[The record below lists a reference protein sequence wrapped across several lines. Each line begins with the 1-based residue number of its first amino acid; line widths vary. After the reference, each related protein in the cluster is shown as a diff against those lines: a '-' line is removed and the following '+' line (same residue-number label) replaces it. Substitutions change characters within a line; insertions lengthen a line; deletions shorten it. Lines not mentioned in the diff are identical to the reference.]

1 MELFCKVI
9 VRETGILAGMFL
21 FLFIPRALH
30 AEPGPESVLDL
41 EKMKS
46 HGRWVEVEMPDTLD
60 LVDRARLSIHVLTN
74 NVEPKSHYGVYQ
86 SFTYNRLPHKMYAL
100 TWNITPKNARNLPG
114 LRSMTGNTDMLNAE
128 YGMMKS
134 LLNQIEEDGQMY
146 YPFDGAGPPKG
157 TSYPQI
163 NALTIFAMLNFMARD
178 SNPGWKTWIDTLA
191 RGLRRTAIRVEDRA
205 YFPMQSGIDRKGK
218 WHFMHHNSEMPMPYT
233 PPDEP
238 KSDAEGLEGAAKSDQ
253 IRSMSALVKHYRL
266 AGDEASL
273 DTARRI
279 LKFVMKPEMWEDTS
293 DEGYPGHE
301 HGIWSGHFHNG
312 TNALMG
318 LLDIALV
325 FNDQK
330 LLQIVREGYDHAVR
344 QGIVRIGWFP
354 AWSKPTSYN
363 RPAILEA
370 VTEPCAMADMI
381 CLAIMMNDAGLGD
394 YWDDVDAIMR
404 NTLIAQQITDLER
417 FRAVA
422 GTEPGSED
430 DVMLKRFI
438 GGFSNGSPN
447 YQGQFDMAGC
457 CTANGGQAIYYAWH
471 GITRFNRGVAT
482 VNLFL
487 NRVSP
492 WMDVMSHVPYEGRVE
507 LHNKQAV
514 AALVRIPRW
523 VDRNHVQYTV
533 NGRQVR
539 PRNVGHSVLFQG
551 LDKGDRIRLDFPIE
565 TYTDHY
571 TIGGKTYEVLFKG
584 STVIRVK
591 GPADNDTGPLFD
603 GMGQP
608 LEGSEIRLYKM
619 YNRENYLADKAPVRM
634 IRRFEADQLIP
645 LGTF

>member
-1 MELFCKVI
+1 MVSGKYMNRGIVVMVGIFLLLVVPVI
-9 VRETGILAGMFL
+9 
-21 FLFIPRALH
+21 PH
-30 AEPGPESVLDL
+30 AEPAAGRVLDL
-41 EKMKS
+41 EKMKPR
-46 HGRWVEVEMPDTLD
+46 GRWVDVELPDTLD
-60 LVDRARLSIHVLTN
+60 LVDHAELSVNVLTN
-74 NVEPKSHYGVYQ
+74 NVEPQNHYGVYQ
-86 SFTYNRLPHKMYAL
+86 SFTYNRLPCKMHAL

-114 LRSMTGNTDMLNAE
+114 LRAMTGMTDKLDIE
-128 YGMMKS
+128 YGMMETF
-134 LLNQIEEDGQMY
+134 LNQIEDDGQMY
-146 YPFDGAGPPKG
+146 YPFDGAGPPRG

-178 SNPGWKTWIDTLA
+178 QNPGWMHWIDTLA
-191 RGLRRTAIRVEDRA
+191 GGLRRTAIGVEDRA
-205 YFPMQSGIDRKGK
+205 YFPMQSGIDKYGA
-218 WHFMHHNSEMPMPYT
+218 WHFMHHASEMPIPYT

-266 AGDEASL
+266 TGNEASL
-273 DTARRI
+273 ETARKI

-318 LLDIALV
+318 LLDIARAL
-325 FNDQK
+325 NDNK
-330 LLQIVREGYDHAVR
+330 LLQVVREGYDHAVR
-344 QGIVRIGWFP
+344 QGILRIGWFP

-370 VTEPCAMADMI
+370 VTEPCAMADMV
-381 CLAIMMNDAGLGD
+381 CLAVMMSDFGQGD
-394 YWDDVDAIMR
+394 YWDDVDAIIR
-404 NTLIAQQITDLER
+404 NTLIAQQITNLER

-422 GTEPGSED
+422 GAVPGSED
-430 DVMLKRFI
+430 DAMLKRFL

-471 GITRFNRGVAT
+471 GITRFDHGVAT
-482 VNLFL
+482 VNMFL

-507 LHNKQAV
+507 MYNKQAHTV
-514 AALVRIPRW
+514 LVRIPCW
-523 VDRNHVQYTV
+523 VDRDETRYFL
-533 NGRQVR
+533 NGRETHPQD
-539 PRNVGHSVLFQG
+539 VGSSVIFQD
-551 LDKGDRIRLDFPIE
+551 LERGDRIHLEFPVE
-565 TYTDHY
+565 VYTDHY
-571 TIGGKTYEVLFKG
+571 TIGGNTHEVLFKG
-584 STVIRVK
+584 STVIRVM

-608 LEGSEIRLYKM
+608 VEGSEIRLYKM
-619 YNRENYLADKAPVRM
+619 YDRDHYLGERAPTRKV
-634 IRRFEADQLIP
+634 RRFETKRLIP